1 MSEKK
6 EIVYKNMVYYCPVC
20 GSKKITM
27 NMSAVLDKQTDA
39 NTGKDIDTSKNRPYR
54 MSNKEKALAYNS
66 ASTEGVGCWNYEC
79 RKCGWISET
88 LVE

>member
-27 NMSAVLDKQTDA
+27 NMSAVLNKQTDA
-39 NTGKDIDTSKNRPYR
+39 NPYR

>member
-6 EIVYKNMVYYCPVC
+6 EIVYKNKTYYCPAC
-20 GSKKITM
+20 GSKRITT
-27 NMSAVLDKQTDA
+27 NMSAALCKQIDT
-39 NTGKDIDTSKNRPYR
+39 NTGKDIDILKNRPYR
-54 MSNKEKALAYNS
+54 MSNKEKAAAYDN

-88 LVE
+88 LTE

>member
-6 EIVYKNMVYYCPVC
+6 EIVYENMTYRCPVC
-20 GSKKITM
+20 GSKKITT
-27 NMSAVLDKQTDA
+27 NMCAALNKMIDT
-39 NTGKDIDTSKNRPYR
+39 NTGKDIDTQKNRPYR
-54 MSNKEKALAYNS
+54 MSNREKALAYDC
-66 ASTEGVGCWNYEC
+66 ASTDGAGCWNYEC

>member
-1 MSEKK
+1 MFTK
-6 EIVYKNMVYYCPVC
+6 IWFIIARYAAV
-20 GSKKITM
+20 KKITM
-27 NMSAVLDKQTDA
+27 NMSAVLNKQTDA

-66 ASTEGVGCWNYEC
+66 ASTEGVGYWNYEC